1 MWKFCEIFNFS
12 SIRFEI
18 LKVIFA
24 RFIITDI
31 IYDFEQNYTFC
42 PTLTPLRNPF
52 NFIFYII
59 IYYFYVKIS
68 KLKKK
73 KVKFV

>member
-42 PTLTPLRNPF
+42 PTLTPFYLYVYIKY
-52 NFIFYII
+52 FIIY
-59 IYYFYVKIS
+59 YYFYVKIS

>member
-24 RFIITDI
+24 RFIIPDI

-42 PTLTPLRNPF
+42 PTFDLFLLILYIKY
-52 NFIFYII
+52 FIIY
-59 IYYFYVKIS
+59 YYFYVKIS